1 MPATNER
8 LTALLD
14 MSLMEIRIMYNN
26 MPPGKFKWDTQERI
40 KELIRK
46 IHAAK
51 YGSPINS
58 LKTKHYERT
67 THTANKKD

>member
-1 MPATNER
+1 MPITNER

-26 MPPGKFKWDTQERI
+26 MGPGKFKWDTQERI

-51 YGSPINS
+51 YGSQINL
-58 LKTKHYERT
+58 LKSKHYERT